1 MSNIELSTYTPDELL
16 AIMNIEVNFEE
27 VVDEKLVDDLIM
39 IAGYTEEE
47 AREAA
52 KAIKKEDQ
60 IKF

>member
-16 AIMNIEVNFEE
+16 AIMNIEVEFEE
-27 VVDEKLVDDLIM
+27 VVDEELVDDLIM

>member
-1 MSNIELSTYTPDELL
+1 MSNIEMSTYTPDELL

>member
-16 AIMNIEVNFEE
+16 AIMNIEVEFEE
-27 VVDEKLVDDLIM
+27 VVDEELVDDLIM

-47 AREAA
+47 ARVAA
-52 KAIKKEDQ
+52 KAIKKEDR